1 MMIPC
6 TGCRLP
12 GLTRQGGKHT
22 LQRPKTSTDMFP
34 GGTANAYKTWLQSIA
49 PENTDSSY
57 ISYIGAKVAM
67 DFEGTGW
74 AIGKMQCIE
83 VHYDRKSE
91 TRVPSHV
98 YIHAQVCEAP
108 M

>member
-1 MMIPC
+1 
-6 TGCRLP
+6 
-12 GLTRQGGKHT
+12 
-22 LQRPKTSTDMFP
+22 MFP
-34 GGTANAYKTWLQSIA
+34 GGTANAYKTWLQTIA
-49 PENTDSSY
+49 PEKAARSY

-67 DFEGTGW
+67 GFAGTG
-74 AIGKMQCIE
+74 GMMQCIE

-98 YIHAQVCEAP
+98 CIHAQVCEAP